1 MNRRTGISTLVALL
15 SFGFAVFTYAQSP
28 TVDVEGR
35 VRAHADG
42 QIVGLRV
49 RLTRQSGGR
58 QFTETFTSSDGRF
71 SFRGVVSGD
80 YLVEIPE
87 SADFIAAAATV
98 SVQAAPSINRSV
110 VSVLVDLMPKPSEN
124 RRAAV
129 LAADF
134 DTNVPAAAAK
144 HYAAALKAIESRD
157 STKAISELQLAIQ
170 IFPKY
175 YAARLE
181 LGRQF
186 RSLKRFEEAA
196 DTLQSLG
203 ELAPSRA
210 EPHLEYALVL
220 LGLEKRDESI
230 AELRSA
236 IQLDEKSWAAHYFL
250 GLALFDLDGNS
261 AGKEFQRALELNE
274 KKAAHAHVALARL
287 ALRNGAQQIALK
299 HLDAY
304 LALEPHAPDAETV
317 RKFAERLR
325 AGK

>member
-1 MNRRTGISTLVALL
+1 M
-15 SFGFAVFTYAQSP
+15 
-28 TVDVEGR
+28 
-35 VRAHADG
+35 
-42 QIVGLRV
+42 
-49 RLTRQSGGR
+49 
-58 QFTETFTSSDGRF
+58 
-71 SFRGVVSGD
+71 
-80 YLVEIPE
+80 
-87 SADFIAAAATV
+87 AAAATV
-98 SVQAAPSINRSV
+98 SVQAAPTINRTV
-110 VSVLVDLMPKPSEN
+110 VSVLVDLMPRPSEN

-144 HYAAALKAIESRD
+144 HYAAALKAIESKD

-230 AELRSA
+230 AELRTEMA
-236 IQLDEKSWAAHYFL
+236 QLRTEL
-250 GLALFDLDGNS
+250 
-261 AGKEFQRALELNE
+261 RA
-274 KKAAHAHVALARL
+274 
-287 ALRNGAQQIALK
+287 
-299 HLDAY
+299 DMS
-304 LALEPHAPDAETV
+304 
-317 RKFAERLR
+317 RLR
-325 AGK
+325 AEVGADMKALEQRMTIKLGSMLVVAIAIVSALVKLL